1 MEWRDVPS
9 LSALRAF
16 EAMSR
21 LGGFSAAA
29 RELNVTHA
37 AIAQHVRGL
46 EAELH
51 QVLVTREGRGMALT
65 EAGRILA
72 AALTDGFAEISA
84 GVAQTRSFGAEQ
96 PLKIAM
102 TPSFAENWLMPR
114 IGAFWTE
121 HPKIK
126 LAMVPGYEMVNL
138 KRDGFDMAIRYG
150 RGGWDGVEAEFL
162 VGAGNVVVATPELAA
177 KVPYGDVTALAKQQW
192 LHEVGRAEPR
202 AWLAEQGLEFPPA
215 QKTEFTMNTMVLAAT
230 RAGYGFSLQ
239 GRALVEADLAAGR
252 LVCVFEAQKSN
263 LAYYI
268 LTRPGGVS
276 ADLKIFRDWLRA
288 SASND
293 E

>member
-1 MEWRDVPS
+1 MDWRDVPS

-21 LGGFSAAA
+21 LGGFSTAA

-46 EAELH
+46 EAELG

-72 AALTDGFAEISA
+72 AALSDGFAEISA
-84 GVAQTRSFGAEQ
+84 GVEQTRAFGAEQ

-114 IGAFWTE
+114 VGAFWTE
-121 HPKIK
+121 HPSIK
-126 LAMVPGYEMVNL
+126 LAMVPGYELVNL

-150 RGGWDGVEAEFL
+150 RGGWDGVDSEYL
-162 VGAGNVVVATPELAA
+162 VSAGNVVVATPELA
-177 KVPYGDVTALAKQQW
+177 KQVPYGDVAALGKQHW

-202 AWLAEQGLEFPPA
+202 AWLAEQGLDFPRE

-252 LVCVFEAQKSN
+252 LVSVFEAQKSS
-263 LAYYI
+263 LAYYM
-268 LTRPGGVS
+268 LTRPGAMS
-276 ADLKIFRDWLRA
+276 AELKVFVDWLRA
-288 SASND
+288 RAL
-293 E
+293 EV

>member
-114 IGAFWTE
+114 VGAFWTE

-150 RGGWDGVEAEFL
+150 RGGWDGVEAEYL
-162 VGAGNVVVATPELAA
+162 VNAGNVVVATPELAA
-177 KVPYGDVTALAKQQW
+177 NVPYGDVEALGKQQW

-252 LVCVFEAQKSN
+252 LVSVFEAQKSN

-276 ADLKIFRDWLRA
+276 ADLKVFRDWLRA

>member
-1 MEWRDVPS
+1 MNWRDVPS

-72 AALTDGFAEISA
+72 AALSDGFAEIAA

-150 RGGWDGVEAEFL
+150 RGGWDGVEAEYL
-162 VGAGNVVVATPELAA
+162 VSAGNVVVATPELASN
-177 KVPYGDVTALAKQQW
+177 VPYGDVEALGKQQW

-202 AWLAEQGLEFPPA
+202 AWLAEQGLEFPPD

-252 LVCVFEAQKSN
+252 LVSVFEAQKSN

-268 LTRPGGVS
+268 LTRPGVMS

-288 SASND
+288 SASD
-293 E
+293 G